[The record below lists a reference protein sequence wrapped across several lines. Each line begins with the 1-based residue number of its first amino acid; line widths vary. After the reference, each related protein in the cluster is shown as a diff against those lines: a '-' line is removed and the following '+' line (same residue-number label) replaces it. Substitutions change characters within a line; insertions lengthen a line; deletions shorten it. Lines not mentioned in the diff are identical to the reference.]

1 LSILRASIDKSSL
14 AAFLVAALSLP
25 CAAQEYPTKPVRMVV
40 PFPPGAGTDILARA
54 IGQKLTESWGQ
65 TVIVDNRPGA
75 GGTIGSEFVAKAP
88 RDGYTLLMGN
98 VSTLAMGP
106 AIYRNIG
113 YDSLKDFA
121 PVSLV
126 SSSENVIVVHPSLPA
141 NTVKEL
147 IALARARPKQ
157 LLYSS
162 AGSGTTTHLAGE
174 LFKMM
179 AKVDIVHVPYKG
191 SPQSIIDLVAGQV
204 HMSFTSLAA
213 GVPQIKSGRLR
224 AIATTGLKRNPLLAN
239 LPTVDESGLKGFEV
253 NAWQGI
259 LAPAGTPAA
268 IVVKL
273 NDGIVRALENSEVK
287 ERLGSIGLVAAG
299 STPERFAEYLRSESI
314 KWAGVVKAAGIRP
327 D

>member
-1 LSILRASIDKSSL
+1 MLASCL
-14 AAFLVAALSLP
+14 ALSLN
-25 CAAQEYPTKPVRMVV
+25 CAAQEYPARPVRMVV
-40 PFPPGAGTDILARA
+40 PFPAGAGTDILARA
-54 IGQKLTESWGQ
+54 IGQKLTEAWGQ
-65 TVIVDNRPGA
+65 SVVVENRPGA
-75 GGTIGSEFVAKAP
+75 GGTIGSELVAKAP

-106 AIYRNIG
+106 AIYRNVG

-126 SSSENVIVVHPSLPA
+126 SSSENVVVVHPSLPVA
-141 NTVKEL
+141 SVREL
-147 IALARARPKQ
+147 IALARAKPGQ

-174 LFKMM
+174 LFKLM

-191 SPQSIIDLVAGQV
+191 TPQAMVDLVAGQV
-204 HMSFTSLAA
+204 QMSFTSLAS
-213 GVPQIKSGRLR
+213 GVPLIKSGRLR
-224 AIATTGLKRNPLLAN
+224 ALATTGLKRNPLLAG

-259 LAPAGTPAA
+259 LAPAGTPAPVIA
-268 IVVKL
+268 KL
-273 NDGIVRALENSEVK
+273 NEGIVRTLEMSDVK

-299 STPERFAEYLRSESI
+299 STPERFAEYLRSESV
-314 KWAGVVKAAGIRP
+314 KWAGVVKAAGVRA

>member
-1 LSILRASIDKSSL
+1 MLCGLCSALGLS
-14 AAFLVAALSLP
+14 
-25 CAAQEYPTKPVRMVV
+25 CAAQDYPARPIRMIV
-40 PFPPGAGTDILARA
+40 PFPAGAGTDILARV
-54 IGQKLTESWGQ
+54 IGQRLTESWGQ
-65 TVIVDNRPGA
+65 SVVVDNRPGA

-106 AIYRNIG
+106 AIYRNVG
-113 YDSLKDFA
+113 YDARRDFA

-126 SSSENVIVVHPSLPA
+126 SSSENVIVVHPSLPVS
-141 NTVKEL
+141 NVKEL
-147 IALARARPKQ
+147 VALARARPGQ
-157 LLYSS
+157 LLYAS

-174 LFKMM
+174 LFKLM

-191 SPQSIIDLVAGQV
+191 TPQAMGDLVAGQTQ
-204 HMSFTSLAA
+204 MSFTSLAS
-213 GVPQIKSGRLR
+213 GVPLIKSGRLR
-224 AIATTGLKRNPLLAN
+224 AIATTALKRNPLLGT

-259 LAPAGTPAA
+259 LAPVGTPSA
-268 IVVKL
+268 IVAKL
-273 NDGIVRALENSEVK
+273 NEGIIRTLEVSEVK
-287 ERLGSIGLVAAG
+287 ERLGAIGLVAAG

-314 KWAGVVKAAGIRP
+314 KWADVVKAAGVRA

>member
-1 LSILRASIDKSSL
+1 MI
-14 AAFLVAALSLP
+14 
-25 CAAQEYPTKPVRMVV
+25 V
-40 PFPPGAGTDILARA
+40 PFPAGAGTDILARV
-54 IGQKLTESWGQ
+54 IGQRLTESWGQ
-65 TVIVDNRPGA
+65 SVVVDNRPGA

-106 AIYRNIG
+106 AIYRNVG
-113 YDSLKDFA
+113 YDARRDFA

-126 SSSENVIVVHPSLPA
+126 SSSENVIVVHPSLPVS
-141 NTVKEL
+141 NVKEL
-147 IALARARPKQ
+147 VALARARPGQ
-157 LLYSS
+157 LLYAS

-174 LFKMM
+174 LFKLM

-191 SPQSIIDLVAGQV
+191 TPQAMGDLVAGQTQ
-204 HMSFTSLAA
+204 MSFTSLAS
-213 GVPQIKSGRLR
+213 GVPLIKSGRLR
-224 AIATTGLKRNPLLAN
+224 AIATTALKRNPLLGT

-259 LAPAGTPAA
+259 LAPVGTPSA
-268 IVVKL
+268 IVAKL
-273 NDGIVRALENSEVK
+273 NEGIIRTLEVSEVK
-287 ERLGSIGLVAAG
+287 ERLGAIGLVAAG

-314 KWAGVVKAAGIRP
+314 KWADVVKAAGVRA

>member
-1 LSILRASIDKSSL
+1 M
-14 AAFLVAALSLP
+14 P
-25 CAAQEYPTKPVRMVV
+25 CAAQDYPSRPVRMVV
-40 PFPPGAGTDILARA
+40 PFPVGAGTDILARA

-65 TVIVDNRPGA
+65 SVVVDNRPGA

-88 RDGYTLLMGN
+88 KDGYTLLMGN

-126 SSSENVIVVHPSLPA
+126 SSSENVIVVHPSLPVS
-141 NTVKEL
+141 TVKEL
-147 IALARARPKQ
+147 IAFARARPKQ
-157 LLYSS
+157 LLYAS

-191 SPQSIIDLVAGQV
+191 SPPSMIDLVAGQV

-213 GVPQIKSGRLR
+213 GVPLIKSGRLR
-224 AIATTGLKRNPLLAN
+224 AIATTALKRNPVLAN

-259 LAPAGTPAA
+259 LAPAGTPAPIIA
-268 IVVKL
+268 KL
-273 NDGIVRALENSEVK
+273 NEGIVRTLENAEIK
-287 ERLGSIGLVAAG
+287 ARLGSIGLIAAG
-299 STPERFAEYLRSESI
+299 STPERFADYLRTEST
-314 KWAGVVKAAGIRP
+314 KWAGVVKAAGVRA